1 MGKMSKDKGKRFERE
16 VAKLFTVNGYDAYR
30 TSQFKGNTGQAGD
43 IEGVPHLHI
52 EAKHQERMN
61 LYEWVNQSVSD
72 AKAQGKGNLPIVV
85 HKANNKPVLVTMEFQ
100 DWIRLFNKSFDNDKE
115 IK

>member
-1 MGKMSKDKGKRFERE
+1 MSREKGKRFERQI
-16 VAKLFTVNGYDAYR
+16 ANLFKAQGYSAYR
-30 TSQFKGNTGQAGD
+30 SAQYKGNTGQAGD

-72 AKAQGKGNLPIVV
+72 AKAQGKDLLPVV
-85 HKANNKPVLVTMEFQ
+85 IHKANNKPVLVTMEFQ
-100 DWIRLFNKSFDNDKE
+100 DWILLFNKSFGNDKE